1 MTTRRRYK
9 LRQQTRK
16 LRKYSG
22 GTPNQNAEL
31 LKIKN
36 RLSRINK
43 TAIRAKNHGNMST
56 PRNMY
61 NVTHHPWNK
70 GFK

>member
-1 MTTRRRYK
+1 MATHRRHR
-9 LRQQTRK
+9 QTRK

-36 RLSRINK
+36 KLTRVNK
-43 TAIRAKNHGNMST
+43 SAIRPNKQGKNL
-56 PRNMY
+56 Y
-61 NVTHHPWNK
+61 NISHHPWNN

>member
-1 MTTRRRYK
+1 MVTHRRHQR
-9 LRQQTRK
+9 TRK

-36 RLSRINK
+36 KLTRVNK
-43 TAIRAKNHGNMST
+43 SAIRPNKQG
-56 PRNMY
+56 RNLY
-61 NVTHHPWNK
+61 NVAHHPWNK